1 MKYLAALLP
10 LLLCG
15 CLATTGQVS
24 VHQQWP
30 EVPEELKAACPDLKT
45 VDESTTKLSDVI
57 TVVAD
62 NYSEYKE
69 CKLKVDNWIEW
80 YNTQK
85 KIYESVK

>member
-15 CLATTGQVS
+15 CFATTPVS
-24 VHQQWP
+24 VHQPWP
-30 EVPEELKAACPDLKT
+30 EAPEELKSVCADLQKVPDDT
-45 VDESTTKLSDVI
+45 EKLSDVLN
-57 TVVAD
+57 TVTD
-62 NYSEYKE
+62 NYALYKE
-69 CKLKVDNWIEW
+69 CKIKNDNWIEW

>member
-10 LLLCG
+10 LFLCG
-15 CLATTGQVS
+15 CLATTQVS

-30 EVPEELKAACPDLKT
+30 DVPDELKEACPDLKK
-45 VDESTTKLSDVI
+45 VDESTTKLSDALVI
-57 TVVAD
+57 VTD
-62 NYSEYKE
+62 NYSQYKE
-69 CKLKVDNWIEW
+69 CKLKVDNWVEW

>member
-15 CLATTGQVS
+15 CFASAPVS

-30 EVPEELKAACPDLKT
+30 DVPEEIKVACPDLKT
-45 VDESTTKLSDVI
+45 VDEGTTKLSDVI